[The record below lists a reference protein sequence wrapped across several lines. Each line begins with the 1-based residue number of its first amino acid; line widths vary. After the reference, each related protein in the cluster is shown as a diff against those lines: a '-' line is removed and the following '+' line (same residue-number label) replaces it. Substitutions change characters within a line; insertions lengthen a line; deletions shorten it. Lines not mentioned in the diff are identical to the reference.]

1 MSRETA
7 IANAQAMVDDGRLL
21 AVLARRVAWPTESQE
36 PARGPELAR
45 FLSEEMVPS
54 LEAAGFACEILP
66 NPKPNPA
73 MAEGPFLVARRVE
86 AEGLPTVLIY
96 GHGDTVR
103 GMEGRWREGLA
114 PWQVTVEGER
124 WYGRG
129 TADNKGQYT
138 INLEA
143 LEQVRLLRGGRL
155 GFNVTLLLE
164 MGEEVGSPGLQ
175 EFCDLHRGKLA
186 ADVLIASDGPR
197 LAASRPTLFLG
208 SRGAFNMTLRVN
220 ARERG
225 YHSGNWGG
233 VIRNPGTI
241 VANAIACLVDGRGRL
256 QVEGLNPPPMSNSV
270 RAAIHD
276 LPVGGGETD
285 PEIDADWGTEGL
297 NPPERLFGWNTL
309 EVLAMGAGDPAAPV
323 NAVPPSATATIQLR
337 YVAGTDAANILPA
350 VRKRLDECG
359 FQGVELLAA
368 RGEAA
373 PATRLDPDTPWVRW
387 AVASIARTLGAPPAV
402 LPNIGGSL
410 PNHCFADVLGLPTLW
425 VPHSYA
431 ACAQHA
437 PDEHMLRP
445 IAREAMG
452 MMAGLFWDLGEA
464 GVPGRGA

>member
-21 AVLARRVAWPTESQE
+21 DLLSRRVSYPTESQN
-36 PARGPELAR
+36 PDRAPVMGQ
-45 FLSEEMVPS
+45 FLTEEMAPA
-54 LEAAGFACEILP
+54 LEAMGFTTEILP
-66 NPKPNPA
+66 NPNPNG
-73 MAEGPFLVARRVE
+73 GPFLVARRI
-86 AEGLPTVLIY
+86 EGESLPTVLIY
-96 GHGDTVR
+96 GHADVVL
-103 GMEGRWREGLA
+103 GMEGRWRHGLE
-114 PWQVTVEGER
+114 PWKIVVEGDR

-143 LEQVRLLRGGRL
+143 LEQVRQARGGTL
-155 GFNVTLLLE
+155 GFNTTLLLE
-164 MGEEVGSPGLQ
+164 TGEERGSPGLA
-175 EFCDLHRGKLA
+175 EFCETERERLK

-197 LAASRPTLFLG
+197 LAAGRPTLFLG
-208 SRGAFNMTLRVN
+208 SRGAFNMTLRLHP
-220 ARERG
+220 RERG

-241 VANAIACLVDGRGRL
+241 IANAIAALVDGKGRL
-256 QVEGLNPPPMSNSV
+256 KVAGLNPPPMSNSV
-270 RAAIHD
+270 RAALSG

-285 PEIDADWGTEGL
+285 PEIDLDWGTDGL
-297 NPPERLFGWNTL
+297 TPAERLFGWNTL
-309 EVLAMGAGDPAAPV
+309 EVLAMGAGEPAAPV
-323 NAVPPSATATIQLR
+323 NAVPPLAVATIQLR

-350 VRKRLDECG
+350 VRAALDAAG
-359 FQGVELLAA
+359 FGEVELFAA

-373 PATRLDPDTPWVRW
+373 PATRLDPDSPWVRW
-387 AVASIARTLGAPPAV
+387 AVASIGRTMGAPPAV

-410 PNHCFADVLGLPTLW
+410 PNHCFADILGLPTLW

-431 ACAQHA
+431 ACGQHA
-437 PDEHMLRP
+437 PDEHMLSP

-464 GVPGRGA
+464 GIPARA